1 MIKVSRVLAMA
12 VFVCLLAGCE
22 PQCSLFPLFTNDD
35 KVYEK
40 QLLGTW
46 KVTAGNDA
54 HQDPSKNIGVVE
66 FSPGKDENTYDM
78 KIPKFTDAGGTLVST
93 VHLVRLGN
101 YLFIDL
107 AKPEL
112 DLDKAPEIPFPSVA
126 AHCFGRLV
134 LSGDT
139 ASIDFLNDE
148 WVGKQID
155 AGKLKLAYVE
165 TPDVTLLSANTPE
178 LRKFALE
185 HAEDHAAFSQ
195 SYTLTRNK

>member
-1 MIKVSRVLAMA
+1 MKKVYS
-12 VFVCLLAGCE
+12 LLATFGIVSLLTGCE
-22 PQCSLFPLFTNDD
+22 PQGSLFPLFTNDD
-35 KVYEK
+35 KAYEK

-46 KVTAGNDA
+46 KVMAGNDG
-54 HQDPSKNIGVVE
+54 HTDPSLNVGMVE
-66 FSPGKDENTYDM
+66 FSPRKDENSYDM

-93 VHLVRLGN
+93 AHLVRLGA

-112 DLDKAPEIPFPSVA
+112 DLDKAPEIPFPSIEG
-126 AHCFGRLV
+126 HCFGRLV

-139 ASIDFLNDE
+139 ARIDFLNDE
-148 WVGKQID
+148 WVSKQID
-155 AGKLKLAYVE
+155 AGKLKLAYLQ
-165 TPDVTLLSANTPE
+165 TSDITLLSANTPE